1 MSQKFFFWWFSA
13 IPENLIDNSSTGF
26 NKEQKKMNQI
36 CYIFIFRTRL
46 KNSWTFGIYLAEH
59 PKTDSGYGCSFVCV
73 IFYILLYIFF
83 KRKIYSKLAFINSP
97 PSPPSLQSIV
107 PNFIYAGYLYH
118 SRLEFSLEMTNKSF
132 FSLQFMDKQSL
143 LSSLMFD
150 FSFCLRRKILLHL
163 FSLHFFLSRI
173 NTSTSILHPNNQFFT
188 KLVLVWDILNYHKV
202 FSLFHRFP
210 FPIL

>member
-1 MSQKFFFWWFSA
+1 
-13 IPENLIDNSSTGF
+13 
-26 NKEQKKMNQI
+26 MNQI

-73 IFYILLYIFF
+73 IFYILVYFLLKEKFT
-83 KRKIYSKLAFINSP
+83 A
-97 PSPPSLQSIV
+97 
-107 PNFIYAGYLYH
+107 
-118 SRLEFSLEMTNKSF
+118 
-132 FSLQFMDKQSL
+132 SL
-143 LSSLMFD
+143 LLKTPLRLLPHFNLLFRILFMQAIYTIHVLNFLLKWPTNPSFLYNLWINKVYFRHMFD